1 MLKINKPKGIL
12 VIFTFV
18 LVYFLASVLGFILL
32 KIADF
37 TDYLDENTVILVF
50 FEETL
55 NDDSANQILEHISAH
70 KFVKKTN
77 FINKKEVLSEFKR
90 NLGEEFVAILGD
102 NPIGAYA
109 QIYTKPAYNQ
119 PNKLKSF
126 QEEISQ
132 IPSIVEVNYQPDI
145 ISEIERNRALISKW
159 LIIVTICLAFI
170 STGLVVN
177 TIRLS
182 IYADRFLIRNMQLVG
197 ARFPFIWRPYLKKSF
212 IWNTIGFVVGVGAAL
227 LSIWILMKYVSTI
240 TDMGQAKSLI
250 IGGLKNLSFFSLLFS
265 MFIAGFVINLLATYW
280 TTKKYITMSQDN
292 LNK

>member
-1 MLKINKPKGIL
+1 MLKNNKPKGIL

-37 TDYLDENTVILVF
+37 TDYLEENTVILVF
-50 FEETL
+50 FDEVL
-55 NDDSANQILEHISAH
+55 DDDSANQILQHISSH
-70 KFVKKTN
+70 EIVKKTN

-90 NLGEEFVAILGD
+90 NLGKEFVAILGD

-109 QIYTKPAYNQ
+109 QIYIKPAHNQ
-119 PNKLKSF
+119 QNKLKIF

-132 IPSIVEVNYQPDI
+132 IPSIAEVNYQPDI
-145 ISEIERNRALISKW
+145 ISEIEQNRVLISKW
-159 LIIVTICLAFI
+159 LIIITICLALI
-170 STGLVVN
+170 SAGLVVN

-212 IWNTIGFVVGVGAAL
+212 IWNTIGFVFGVGAAL
-227 LSIWILMKYVSTI
+227 LSIWILMKYVSII
-240 TDMGQAKSLI
+240 TDMSQAKSTILD
-250 IGGLKNLSFFSLLFS
+250 GLKNLSFFSLLFS

>member
-37 TDYLDENTVILVF
+37 TEYLDENTVILVF

-55 NDDSANQILEHISAH
+55 DDDSANQILEHISAH

-102 NPIGAYA
+102 NPIGSYA

-170 STGLVVN
+170 STGLVIN

>member
-1 MLKINKPKGIL
+1 MLKNNKPKGIL

-32 KIADF
+32 KISDF
-37 TDYLDENTVILVF
+37 TDYLEENTVILVF
-50 FEETL
+50 FEEAVG
-55 NDDSANQILEHISAH
+55 DDSANQILHHISDH
-70 KFVKKTN
+70 QFVEKTN
-77 FINKKEVLSEFKR
+77 YINKMEVLSEFKR
-90 NLGEEFVAILGD
+90 NLGEEFVSILGD

-109 QIYTKPAYNQ
+109 QIYIKPSYNQ
-119 PNKLKSF
+119 QNKLKSF

-132 IPSIVEVNYQPDI
+132 IPSIAEVSYQPDI
-145 ISEIERNRALISKW
+145 ISEIEQNRALISKW
-159 LIIVTICLAFI
+159 LIIVTICLALI
-170 STGLVVN
+170 SIGLVVN

-197 ARFPFIWRPYLKKSF
+197 ARFPFIWRPYRNKSF
-212 IWNTIGFVVGVGAAL
+212 IWNTIGFLFGVGAAL
-227 LSIWILMKYVSTI
+227 LSIWILMTYVSRI
-240 TDMGQAKSLI
+240 TEMEQAKKLI
-250 IGGLKNLSFFSLLFS
+250 LEGLKNISFFSLLFS